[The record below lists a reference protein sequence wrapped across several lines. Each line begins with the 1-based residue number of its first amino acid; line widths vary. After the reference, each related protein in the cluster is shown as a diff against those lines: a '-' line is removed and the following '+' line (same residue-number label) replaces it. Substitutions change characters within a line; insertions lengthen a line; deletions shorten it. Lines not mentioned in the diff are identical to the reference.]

1 MSTSSG
7 DSRSAIRSFLPQG
20 RLFWVGI
27 GLAVVFL
34 FLGAV
39 VVTGPVAAMMAV
51 WGTTALLASVV
62 GYVVYRVW
70 YRFGV

>member
-1 MSTSSG
+1 M
-7 DSRSAIRSFLPQG
+7 
-20 RLFWVGI
+20 
-27 GLAVVFL
+27 FL

-51 WGTTALLASVV
+51 WGTTALLGSVV
-62 GYVVYRVW
+62 GYVVYRLW